1 MVLVRLLS
9 APFPI
14 QLLDNMLG
22 KTAEGG
28 QSLGV
33 PAPTLVTWKELWALG
48 LTQLHVCPLRD
59 SGSISLSLSPF
70 VALPFK

>member
-33 PAPTLVTWKELWALG
+33 PAPTLVTWKEL
-48 LTQLHVCPLRD
+48 
-59 SGSISLSLSPF
+59 
-70 VALPFK
+70 